1 MKAFN
6 ELPVEERARIRNT
19 LKAYDEVVVFYEN
32 GKYVYG
38 VCLKSHY
45 APDHEYIGTY
55 RAEDIYTEDE
65 RIENYI
71 NEFHAY
77 PPNYKGKRDYFNVTR
92 RMDEEREY
100 DSDTGELTQ
109 WIGKI
114 IDGDFVLTHKVTRK
128 LF

>member
-38 VCLKSHY
+38 VCIKSEY
-45 APDHEYIGTY
+45 APDLKYIGTY

-71 NEFHAY
+71 NEFNSY
-77 PPNYKGKRDYFNVTR
+77 PPNYKGKRDYAVIHKMT
-92 RMDEEREY
+92 DEREY
-100 DSDTGELTQ
+100 DPETSTLTY
-109 WIGKI
+109 WVGKL
-114 IDGDFVLTHKVTRK
+114 IDGDFTLTHKVTRTI
-128 LF
+128 